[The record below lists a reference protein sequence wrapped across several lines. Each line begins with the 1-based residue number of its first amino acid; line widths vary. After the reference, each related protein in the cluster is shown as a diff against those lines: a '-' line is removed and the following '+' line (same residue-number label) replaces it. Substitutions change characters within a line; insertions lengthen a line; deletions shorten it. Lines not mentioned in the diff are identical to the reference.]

1 MKKNRPGVLLS
12 FLAREEARAA
22 IEAAVLRH
30 TSSLGLRWWRVER
43 VECARESV
51 SVRVD
56 GLEIRIK
63 LRRRAGLAPGE
74 ALSELDISP
83 EYEDLAAACARG
95 ERGEVPQ
102 RSLREWERLAIEAYR
117 TGCP

>member
-1 MKKNRPGVLLS
+1 
-12 FLAREEARAA
+12 
-22 IEAAVLRH
+22 I
-30 TSSLGLRWWRVER
+30 ER
-43 VECARESV
+43 VECARESAT
-51 SVRVD
+51 VRVD
-56 GLEIRIK
+56 GCEIRVK
-63 LRRRAGLAPGE
+63 LRRRAGIAPGA

-83 EYEDLAAACARG
+83 EYEDLAAACACG